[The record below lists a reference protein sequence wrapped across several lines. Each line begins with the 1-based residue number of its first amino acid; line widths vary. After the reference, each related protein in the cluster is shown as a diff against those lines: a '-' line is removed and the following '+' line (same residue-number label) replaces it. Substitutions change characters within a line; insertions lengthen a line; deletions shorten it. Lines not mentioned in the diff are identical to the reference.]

1 MLAVFYHKIPR
12 RFRILILF
20 LLIILTA
27 YFIIRF
33 FTPNSKIV
41 PDEFL
46 KARQEASLIA
56 KEIIAVSAEINENL
70 NKVSELDS
78 QKQYSEALVII
89 STERERNWLT
99 REKAIN
105 LSIKLV
111 AMAEN
116 ISVIEPSSAGQIAL
130 QAVSLETALIGRLIN
145 YNDYLNQLFEIL
157 REKFLNPEESNAD
170 GKISELIG
178 KINEEA
184 KMINELDGN
193 FNELMAKFDK
203 IE

>member
-1 MLAVFYHKIPR
+1 MFIVFYHKIPR

-27 YFIIRF
+27 YFVVRFLTPDPKII
-33 FTPNSKIV
+33 

-56 KEIIAVSAEINENL
+56 KEIIAIFADTNENL
-70 NKVSELDS
+70 NKVSDFDS
-78 QKQYSEALVII
+78 QKKYSEALVII
-89 STERERNWLT
+89 STERERNWLA

-105 LSIKLV
+105 LSTKL
-111 AMAEN
+111 ATMAQN
-116 ISVIEPSSAGQIAL
+116 ISAIYPSSAGQTAL
-130 QAVSLETALIGRLIN
+130 QAVSLETALISRLIA

-157 REKFLNPEESNAD
+157 REKFLNSQASNTD

-184 KMINELDGN
+184 RSINELDNN
-193 FNELMAKFDK
+193 FNELMVKFDK
-203 IE
+203 IK

>member
-1 MLAVFYHKIPR
+1 MFVIFYHKIPR

-20 LLIILTA
+20 LLIILTT
-27 YFIIRF
+27 YFVVRF
-33 FTPNSKIV
+33 LTPNPKII

-56 KEIIAVSAEINENL
+56 KEIIAVSVGINENL

-78 QKQYSEALVII
+78 QKKYSEALVII
-89 STERERNWLT
+89 SAERERNWLA

-105 LSIKLV
+105 LSVKLA

-116 ISVIEPSSAGQIAL
+116 ISAIEPSSAGQVAL
-130 QAVSLETALIGRLIN
+130 QAVSLETALISRLIN

-157 REKFLNPEESNAD
+157 REKFLDPQASDTD
-170 GKISELIG
+170 GKILELIG

-184 KMINELDGN
+184 RIINELDGN

-203 IE
+203 I

>member
-1 MLAVFYHKIPR
+1 MFIVFYHKIPR

-27 YFIIRF
+27 YFVVRFLTPDPKII
-33 FTPNSKIV
+33 

-56 KEIIAVSAEINENL
+56 KEIIAIFADTNENL
-70 NKVSELDS
+70 NKVSDFDS
-78 QKQYSEALVII
+78 QKKYSEALVII
-89 STERERNWLT
+89 STERERNWLA

-105 LSIKLV
+105 LSTKL
-111 AMAEN
+111 ATMAQN
-116 ISVIEPSSAGQIAL
+116 ISAIYPSSAGQIAL
-130 QAVSLETALIGRLIN
+130 QAVSLETALISRLIA

-157 REKFLNPEESNAD
+157 REKFLDPQSLNTD

-184 KMINELDGN
+184 RAINELDEN
-193 FNELMAKFDK
+193 FNELMEKFDE